1 MKEKD
6 IVSRFDA
13 LFNERQGTVDSTWN
27 LVEKFVMPLRG
38 EFYTSLSS
46 EGEVD
51 WHRRDIYDSTAVFA
65 AQSLSAAMQSN
76 LTNPSQVW
84 FDLRFRNADLNTE
97 GGAKEWLE
105 ACTDLMYQALEES
118 NFSVEISEAYT
129 DLVGY
134 GTAVVTEE
142 LDEESGELLFST
154 NPLRDLV
161 FEVDHRKQVHTLY
174 RRLQWTPL
182 QIVSKFGDK
191 VPDKIKKMVD
201 KPSSGMQT
209 EQIIFCVYP
218 RKGKEADPDKPTAP
232 KERPFGYKYVL
243 KNGLELLGEEGGY
256 YEMPSYVARWRTV
269 AGSKWGKSP
278 SIDAMGDILTLN
290 QLKEATLEAAG
301 KAIDPAQLVEDGALV
316 GDLNLDRGSMT
327 VVTDINGIR
336 PNETGTRFDV
346 SGIEVKDHREMIRQ
360 HFFQNQLEL
369 KESPAMT
376 ATEVNVRYE
385 LMQRLIGPAL
395 SRLKHDLLNPMIQ
408 RTFNIL
414 YRAGRLPPLPEGL
427 DAGRLN
433 IEYTGPLARSQKSG
447 TADAIRRWM
456 GEIAQ
461 IAQVYPEAREIPDVE
476 EALRIVAELS
486 GVPASAVKNQQ
497 EVEIARQKQAQAQ
510 QQAQQAAMMEQGAKT
525 LESAGKGAAAL
536 SAVE

>member
-1 MKEKD
+1 MKNKD

-13 LFNERQGTVDSTWN
+13 LFNERQGTVDGTWN
-27 LVEKFVMPLRG
+27 LVERFVMPLRG

-51 WHRRDIYDSTAVFA
+51 WRRREIYDSTAVFA
-65 AQSLSAAMQSN
+65 AQSLAAAMQSN
-76 LTNPSQVW
+76 LTNPSQRW
-84 FDLRFRNADLNTE
+84 FDLRFRNAELNTE
-97 GGAKEWLE
+97 TVVRDWLE
-105 ACTDLMYQALEES
+105 TCTDLMYQALEES

-142 LDEESGELLFST
+142 IDETGELLFST

-161 FEVDHRKQVHTLY
+161 FDQDHKKDVHTLY
-174 RRLQWTPL
+174 RRLQWTPI

-191 VPDKIKKMVD
+191 VPDKIKK
-201 KPSSGMQT
+201 KAESPQT
-209 EQIIFCVYP
+209 MTEEIIFCVYP
-218 RKGKEADPDKPTAP
+218 RKDKAADPNKPTAP
-232 KERPFGYKYVL
+232 KERPYGYKYVL
-243 KNGLELLGEEGGY
+243 KNGLETLGEEGGY

-278 SIDAMGDILTLN
+278 AIDAMGDILTLN

-301 KAIDPAQLVEDGALV
+301 KAIDPAQLVEDGALI
-316 GDLNLDRGSMT
+316 GDLNLDRGSKT
-327 VVTDINGIR
+327 VMVDINGIR
-336 PNETGTRFDV
+336 PNESGTRFDV
-346 SGIEVKDHREMIRQ
+346 SNMEVSDHREMIRN

-395 SRLKHDLLNPMIQ
+395 SRLKHDLLNPMVQ
-408 RTFNIL
+408 RTFNIM
-414 YRAGRLPPLPEGL
+414 YREGKLPPLPEGIEES
-427 DAGRLN
+427 RLN
-433 IEYTGPLARSQKSG
+433 IEYTGPLARAQKSG
-447 TADAIRRWM
+447 TADAIMRWL
-456 GEIAQ
+456 GESAQ
-461 IAQVYPEAREIPDVE
+461 LSEAYPDARELPNAE
-476 EALRIVAELS
+476 EGLRIVAELR
-486 GVPASAVKNQQ
+486 GVPIDAVRSEQELNMMRQQ
-497 EVEIARQKQAQAQ
+497 RQEQQAQAQ
-510 QQAQQAAMMEQGAKT
+510 QMQALTEGAGA
-525 LESAGKGAAAL
+525 LESAGKGVQAL